1 MIASIHSRAHNIPN
15 MSNRKRALRVLR
27 AGTLRSLAS
36 ALKVSPSTIHRWKT
50 KGLPP
55 EREASLESLAN
66 TPEQSA
72 NKARTTRAEH
82 KALTLNVDE
91 LAVVGGVTRGTAR
104 RWKKKGVIPKR
115 SQGFLQSTTKKSKTK
130 PKQREP
136 ENYKGRFTKG
146 RYYTLDVNADL
157 EPEVY
162 IDVARWAGNIR
173 KSPSKQA
180 TYQFTAKGV
189 VQLDPEQ
196 TLYGSAKAKKILAD
210 DKYEIEMPACADSSM
225 RGALND
231 LFRMFA
237 ANESQDLHLQ
247 SVRVYIRTPL

>member
-1 MIASIHSRAHNIPN
+1 

-36 ALKVSPSTIHRWKT
+36 ALKVSPSTIHRWKK

-55 EREASLESLAN
+55 EREASLEALAS
-66 TPEQSA
+66 TPKQRA

-82 KALTLNVDE
+82 KALTLNASE
-91 LAVVGGVTRGTAR
+91 LAVVAGVTRGTAR
-104 RWKKKGVIPKR
+104 RWKKTGTIPKR
-115 SQGFLQSTTKKSKTK
+115 SQGFLRSTTKKTKTK

-136 ENYKGRFTKG
+136 QTYKGRFTKG

-157 EPEVY
+157 EPETY
-162 IDVARWAGNIR
+162 IDVARWAGGLR

-196 TLYGSAKAKKILAD
+196 TLYGSAKAKKVLAA
-210 DKYEIEMPACADSSM
+210 DKYEIEMPARADSNM
-225 RGALND
+225 PGALD
-231 LFRMFA
+231 EMFKMFA
-237 ANESQDLHLQ
+237 ANETQDLHLQ
-247 SVRVYIRTPL
+247 SVRVYIRTPV